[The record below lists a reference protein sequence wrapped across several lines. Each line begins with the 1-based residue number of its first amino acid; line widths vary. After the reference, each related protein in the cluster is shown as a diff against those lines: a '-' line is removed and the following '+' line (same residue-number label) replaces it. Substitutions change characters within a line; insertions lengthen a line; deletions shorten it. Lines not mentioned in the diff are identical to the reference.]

1 MYYSPKNLE
10 RFLANLHQEFAE
22 IKCINKF
29 IHKGKTSGEWAC
41 YIKEIILSNKQQ

>member
-1 MYYSPKNLE
+1 VYYSPKNLE

-29 IHKGKTSGEWAC
+29 IHKGKPSAE
-41 YIKEIILSNKQQ
+41 